1 MSTLKL
7 ARRSVFVV
15 ICISFIHAIV
25 FGLLFDYKPSI
36 TCAVLNPML
45 INYFSY
51 FFYPVLCGFLPILIA
66 SSCSLLAYRNVRRI
80 IRRQINV
87 VRRCLDRQLTAMGLT
102 RVGFFIICKTP
113 FAMYRIYSIEIN
125 TDPTDLLRL
134 AIEKM
139 ISVVISSLFKPDFA
153 VKYDFNIDKN
163 MKMKIIFR

>member
-1 MSTLKL
+1 
-7 ARRSVFVV
+7 
-15 ICISFIHAIV
+15 
-25 FGLLFDYKPSI
+25 
-36 TCAVLNPML
+36 
-45 INYFSY
+45 
-51 FFYPVLCGFLPILIA
+51 
-66 SSCSLLAYRNVRRI
+66 LLAYRNVRRI

-139 ISVVISSLFKPDFA
+139 ISVVISSLFNPDFA